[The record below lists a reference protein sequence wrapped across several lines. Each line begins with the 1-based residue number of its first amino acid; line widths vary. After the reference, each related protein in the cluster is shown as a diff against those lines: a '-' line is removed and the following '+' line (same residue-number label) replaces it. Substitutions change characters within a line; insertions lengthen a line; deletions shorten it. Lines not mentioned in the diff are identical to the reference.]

1 MLRFS
6 GSIDMQRYILALTAI
21 AAMAP
26 LFIVTGCG
34 QSGPL
39 FLPGNPSRIET
50 LPPAPTGSEQQ
61 QESEQQKEKEKSDTS
76 SK

>member
-1 MLRFS
+1 
-6 GSIDMQRYILALTAI
+6 MQRFTLAVTAI
-21 AAMAP
+21 AA

-39 FLPGNPSRIET
+39 YLPGNPSRMET
-50 LPPAPTGSEQQ
+50 LPPAPTGSGQQPSEQQ
-61 QESEQQKEKEKSDTS
+61 QATEQQDEEKKNDTS

>member
-1 MLRFS
+1 MLLFS
-6 GSIDMQRYILALTAI
+6 GATDMQRFILALTAI
-21 AAMAP
+21 AAMAS

-39 FLPGNPSRIET
+39 YLPGNPSRIET
-50 LPPAPTGSEQQ
+50 VPPAPTGTEQQ
-61 QESEQQKEKEKSDTS
+61 DEEKKSDTS

>member
-1 MLRFS
+1 
-6 GSIDMQRYILALTAI
+6 MQRFILAVATI
-21 AAMAP
+21 AA
-26 LFIVTGCG
+26 LFVVTGCG

-39 FLPGNPSRIET
+39 YLPGNPSRMET

-61 QESEQQKEKEKSDTS
+61 QGTEQQDEEKKNDTS